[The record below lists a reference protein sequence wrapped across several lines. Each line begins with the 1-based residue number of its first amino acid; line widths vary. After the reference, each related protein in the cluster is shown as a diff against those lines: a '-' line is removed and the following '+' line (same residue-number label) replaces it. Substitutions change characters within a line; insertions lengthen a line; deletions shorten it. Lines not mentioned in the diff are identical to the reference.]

1 MNYIQD
7 LILKD
12 DKTVIW
18 ATTHL
23 KFTKLKIKNFR
34 LQDGGLGGL
43 SPSLGLEVCIT
54 EITFWLSPI
63 LILHFFQRWCRPRWG
78 GVGCS
83 SSSSSSGWPARLK
96 APQKQGSLY
105 PMSKKSCLASELAVF
120 WGKKLVASQ
129 EHHVFIWCWGN
140 FSLIV
145 FFQWTCFCVD
155 FCWFYSGELNTLPR
169 AAQVVPACQP
179 CCEKMEGKWENENE
193 MDR

>member
-1 MNYIQD
+1 MPKYISQILTRLISLNNKTMNHIQD

-23 KFTKLKIKNFR
+23 KFTKLKIKNSR
-34 LQDGGLGGL
+34 SQDGGLGGL

-63 LILHFFQRWCRPRWG
+63 LILHFFQRWCSPRWG

-105 PMSKKSCLASELAVF
+105 SMCKKSCFSSELAVF
-120 WGKKLVASQ
+120 WGKKWWLVRSTTYLFGVGATF
-129 EHHVFIWCWGN
+129 H
-140 FSLIV
+140 
-145 FFQWTCFCVD
+145 
-155 FCWFYSGELNTLPR
+155 
-169 AAQVVPACQP
+169 
-179 CCEKMEGKWENENE
+179 
-193 MDR
+193 